1 MVRDYYDTAWGPANK
16 EGKGVRPLL
25 YRLGQRQL
33 AKNASTPDTFIAEV
47 PSLELVFHQER
58 FYVDRAFG
66 RGGSGGAKN
75 WKVRSIMRCTM
86 MQQQGNGRQDGPDQ
100 GQGGKQSF
108 YVFHVNRVLWKVYLI
123 R

>member
-1 MVRDYYDTAWGPANK
+1 MRLPGASQTKKGRVSVRLPLSAGPETTCKKCINS
-16 EGKGVRPLL
+16 R
-25 YRLGQRQL
+25 
-33 AKNASTPDTFIAEV
+33 
-47 PSLELVFHQER
+47 H
-58 FYVDRAFG
+58 FYCRGPFFRVGFSSRGGCFDRALTLDAFG
-66 RGGSGGAKN
+66 RGGAGGAKN
-75 WKVRSIMRCTM
+75 WKVRMGGTM